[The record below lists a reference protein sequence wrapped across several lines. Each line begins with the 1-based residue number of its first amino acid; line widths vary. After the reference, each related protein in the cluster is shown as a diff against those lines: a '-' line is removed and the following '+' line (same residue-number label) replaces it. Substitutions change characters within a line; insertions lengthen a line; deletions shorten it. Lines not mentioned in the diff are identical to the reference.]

1 MTDPQPPDARIPK
14 IINATQQL
22 IDEHY
27 AIDVPVAPPDEIGRL
42 GERLRELAQTL
53 ESRYH
58 EVRRLS
64 EITSHIN
71 AGLLLDDVLEGVYR
85 DFREFIPYNRIGF
98 ALLENGGAVLR
109 ARWAK
114 TDLPAVMLHK
124 GYSAPMAGSSLAEI
138 IRTRQPRILND
149 LEGYLAARPTSQSTR
164 LIVAEGVRS
173 SLTCPLIANDV
184 PVGFIFFSSMYPNT
198 YADAHV
204 ETFQRIAEQLSVMV
218 EKGRLVSELAAQKA
232 EIEAQNLRLRQLD
245 EAKNA
250 FLGMAAHDLRNPLN
264 TIRLSSSVLAN
275 PEYVIPEPDRRAI
288 LVAMNAQVDYMLALL
303 NDLLDVSHI
312 ESGKLDLQLQSVP
325 LADFLSEAVER
336 HARLAAPKGIAV
348 ELEPV
353 SAGHVRADPLRL
365 RQVLDNLISNAVKF
379 SPPQK
384 RVSVSALATT
394 ATWRI
399 AVADQGP
406 GLTTRDRQRLFQ
418 DFARLSARPT
428 GDEKSTGLG
437 LAIARRV
444 VEAHGGQI
452 GVDSEPGRGATFWF
466 TLPAATED

>member
-14 IINATQQL
+14 IISATQQL

-98 ALLENGGAVLR
+98 ALLENDGAVLR

-149 LEGYLAARPTSQSTR
+149 LEGYLAAKPTSQSTR

-184 PVGFIFFSSMYPNT
+184 PVGFIFFSSVYPNT

-218 EKGRLVSELAAQKA
+218 EKGRLVSELAGQKA
-232 EIEAQNLRLRQLD
+232 EIEAQNLRLRQFD

-275 PEYVIPEPDRRAI
+275 PDYEIPEPDRRAI

-312 ESGKLDLQLQSVP
+312 ESGKLDLRLQAVP
-325 LADFLSEAVER
+325 LADFLREAVER
-336 HARLAAPKGIAV
+336 HARLAVPKGIVV
-348 ELEPV
+348 ELELV
-353 SAGHVRADPLRL
+353 SPGHVRADPLRL

-406 GLTTRDRQRLFQ
+406 GLTAQDRQRLFQ

-444 VEAHGGQI
+444 VEAHGGRI